1 MSDQTLHVVA
11 TPRPPISARRI
22 WLARGIAVI
31 ADVVQIALM
40 PLFAEGIASPINDV
54 LDVIVAA
61 ILILLV
67 GWHIAFIPSFVIKM
81 LPFADLAPTWTIAAL
96 IATRGKVP
104 EKPLPPPS
112 N

>member
-1 MSDQTLHVVA
+1 MSDQAIKVVA
-11 TPRPPISARRI
+11 TPVPPISARRI

-40 PLFAEGIASPINDV
+40 PLVAEGIASPINDV
-54 LDVIVAA
+54 IDVIVAG

-67 GWHIAFIPSFVIKM
+67 GWHIAFIPSFLIKM

-96 IATRGKVP
+96 IATRGKIP
-104 EKPLPPPS
+104 EKSLPPS